1 MKQKYLEEK
10 LKNFKNMLKATFV
23 NKKLSSIEKD
33 LERLE
38 KYSSLNQEEILSNYE
53 KQATIERLIERVIN
67 QAIDINQYIIKSLAS
82 NKTPENYKETFLI
95 LADLGIY
102 TKEFG
107 ENISQSVG
115 LRNILAHDYDKIDS
129 DLLYTSI
136 FACLKDYKQ
145 YVKALVYFLN

>member
-1 MKQKYLEEK
+1 
-10 LKNFKNMLKATFV
+10 MLKTTFV

-38 KYSSLNQEEILSNYE
+38 KYSSLKQEEIFSNYE
-53 KQATIERLIERVIN
+53 KQATVERLIERVIN
-67 QAIDINQYIIKSLAS
+67 QAIDINQYIIKSLAP

-107 ENISQSVG
+107 ENISQSIG
-115 LRNILAHDYDKIDS
+115 LRNVLAHDYGNMDL
-129 DLLYTSI
+129 DLLHASI

-145 YVKALVYFLN
+145 YVKALVNFLN